1 MLTQGSGRWAN
12 SQKRI
17 MIQNIQV
24 NMIGYKS
31 HLMDCMKRL
40 LNLLLNVIIN
50 HHVTDFSQQ
59 LGEGC

>member
-1 MLTQGSGRWAN
+1 
-12 SQKRI
+12 
-17 MIQNIQV
+17 
-24 NMIGYKS
+24 MIGYKS